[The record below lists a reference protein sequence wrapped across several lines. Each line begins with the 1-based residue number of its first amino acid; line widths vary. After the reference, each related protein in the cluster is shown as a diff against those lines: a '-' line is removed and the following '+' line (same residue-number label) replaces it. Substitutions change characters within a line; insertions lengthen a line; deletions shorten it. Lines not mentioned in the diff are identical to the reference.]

1 MARNNR
7 TRPSSAPA
15 LPAPGRPMR
24 GPQHGPHRG
33 LRIGLLGGSFNPAH
47 SGHLNL
53 SLAALK
59 CLKLDRIWW
68 LVSPQNPLKPDDG
81 MAPFK
86 DRLASARALA
96 RHPRI
101 EVSDIEAC
109 LGTRYTADTLA
120 ALVRRYPAHDFVW
133 LMGADNLIQIPAWD
147 RWSRIFH
154 TVPVAVF
161 ARPSYS
167 LGALA
172 GLAARRF
179 RRFRLP
185 ECEAGRLAG
194 STPPAWVFCHMRL
207 DPTSATALRA
217 RGMAWPPSPGEE

>member
-1 MARNNR
+1 MARDKPTDR
-7 TRPSSAPA
+7 KPAPA
-15 LPAPGRPMR
+15 QSVPGRLA
-24 GPQHGPHRG
+24 RG

-59 CLKLDRIWW
+59 RLDLDRIWW
-68 LVSPQNPLKPDDG
+68 MVSPQNPLKSDDG
-81 MAPFK
+81 MAPFA
-86 DRLASARALA
+86 DRLASAEALA

-101 EVSDIEAC
+101 EVSDIEVR
-109 LGTRYTADTLA
+109 LGTRFTADTLA
-120 ALVRRYPAHDFVW
+120 ALVRRFPAHDFVW

-172 GLAARRF
+172 GPAARRF
-179 RRFRLP
+179 RRYRLP
-185 ECEAGRLAG
+185 ESEAGRLAG
-194 STPPAWVFCHMRL
+194 SKPPAWVFCRMRL

-217 RGMAWPPSPGEE
+217 RGAAWPPSPGEE